1 MAERQLKRP
10 APGSAALLAGVDL
23 GGTTVAVGLVSA
35 DGQLLTKL
43 VEAVGEDHQP
53 ERIVKR
59 ISGLLKEALRQA
71 GRSCSD
77 IQSLGVCTP
86 GLLDLSAGVVTAANL
101 KGWTKVPLVK
111 LLSQELGWE
120 TCRVTLEHDTNSAL
134 LAEAWVGAAVGL
146 ENIVLLS
153 LGTGI
158 GAAII
163 CDGRLLRGS
172 RGQAGEVGHAILVPD
187 GRDFGRSGVAG
198 IFEGYASASAVVAR
212 AREGMVP
219 ESSLSK
225 LEALDCEDVFAHAA
239 KGDAYAKELVR
250 ETARYL
256 AIGCIN
262 CCRFVDPSVIL
273 LLGQQEAGEAFGELC
288 RAMFDGMGGERVL
301 LLECRAALQLP
312 WASLPL
318 KAVPMTFGMLNL
330 AKNIIGAGML
340 SLPVALRGAG
350 LAPYVVGI
358 TLAGALNAYTFFLL
372 GWCCE
377 VTGASTFGELWAK
390 CFGQQNAWIADVSG
404 SVRYCVLMGDFFSKA
419 LAGLLPDCPLL
430 HGRGVDLCIIGLCL
444 LVPLSLMKDLA
455 PLRYASIAGLAATAY
470 VFLMLLK
477 DSVSSARWGADGP
490 LASNVSPMRLD
501 FFEALALFGS
511 AFMAHYNAPKFYSQL
526 QEKSVPKFA
535 VLVCM
540 AYGLALVVFVAFGM
554 CGFALFGYDSEGN
567 ILKNYGFGPEVMLA
581 WLSMGFSV
589 AFTYPL
595 VFSGFRDSCASLLSG
610 FGIAE
615 SSSFRLS
622 FTLVAV
628 AATIL
633 GGTIFSNVAQ
643 VNGVKGAILSPCL
656 AFIYPAAIHLRSTAK
671 DKDAPASLVAM
682 RRGSYGPGSREKQKL

>member
-1 MAERQLKRP
+1 MMVYWLPDHAGDAQPL
-10 APGSAALLAGVDL
+10 AAVPGSSSRLAAAG
-23 GGTTVAVGLVSA
+23 
-35 DGQLLTKL
+35 
-43 VEAVGEDHQP
+43 
-53 ERIVKR
+53 
-59 ISGLLKEALRQA
+59 
-71 GRSCSD
+71 
-77 IQSLGVCTP
+77 
-86 GLLDLSAGVVTAANL
+86 AA
-101 KGWTKVPLVK
+101 
-111 LLSQELGWE
+111 
-120 TCRVTLEHDTNSAL
+120 
-134 LAEAWVGAAVGL
+134 AAVGL
-146 ENIVLLS
+146 AAAQ
-153 LGTGI
+153 
-158 GAAII
+158 GASTQSKAAE
-163 CDGRLLRGS
+163 DGS
-172 RGQAGEVGHAILVPD
+172 TLV
-187 GRDFGRSGVAG
+187 
-198 IFEGYASASAVVAR
+198 
-212 AREGMVP
+212 
-219 ESSLSK
+219 
-225 LEALDCEDVFAHAA
+225 
-239 KGDAYAKELVR
+239 
-250 ETARYL
+250 T
-256 AIGCIN
+256 
-262 CCRFVDPSVIL
+262 SV
-273 LLGQQEAGEAFGELC
+273 
-288 RAMFDGMGGERVL
+288 
-301 LLECRAALQLP
+301 
-312 WASLPL
+312 
-318 KAVPMTFGMLNL
+318 LNL

-390 CFGQQNAWIADVSG
+390 CFGQQNAWIADVSVLMNN
-404 SVRYCVLMGDFFSKA
+404 SMACLAYCVLMGDFFSKA
-419 LAGLLPDCPLL
+419 LAGLLPDCPVL
-430 HGRGVDLCIIGLCL
+430 HGRGIDLCIIGLCL

-535 VLVCM
+535 ALVCM

-682 RRGSYGPGSREKQKL
+682 RRGSYGLIAFGLAFGVLALLVMFALPKTDFTELATAYPSGV